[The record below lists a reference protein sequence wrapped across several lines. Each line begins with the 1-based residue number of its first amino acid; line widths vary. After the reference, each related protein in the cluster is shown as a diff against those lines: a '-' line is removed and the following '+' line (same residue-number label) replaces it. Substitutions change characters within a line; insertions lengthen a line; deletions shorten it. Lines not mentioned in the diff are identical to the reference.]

1 MRGRSPAYD
10 DPSYEDAVKG
20 YDLKLMRRLFRYLRP
35 QAGLVALSLL
45 ALMIGSVLQLAGPYL
60 TKIAIDDYIMPGRI
74 SGLHVLALLYLGSVC
89 LSFLF
94 QYLKVYLL
102 QLTGQRIMLKLR
114 KDVFD
119 RLLGLPLPYYDRTPV
134 GRLVTRA
141 IQDIEVIN
149 ELFTQGV
156 VILFGDLVTMAAI
169 MGVLFWMNWKLSLVI
184 FLIAPLVVVAT
195 AFYRVKA
202 RDAYRRLRGH
212 LARLN
217 AYLQENLVGMTTVQT
232 FIREEDNFRRFDE
245 LNRETNA
252 QHIRAIV
259 YSSLFF
265 PCVEVIGASAVAM
278 IIWLGGGMV
287 IQDVILPGVLV
298 AFIQYLRRFFQPV
311 REIAEKYNLLQ
322 AAMAASE
329 RVFELMDTPLE
340 VRAPAEPQFPESQ
353 DGDIRFENVWFS
365 YNPGEW
371 ILKGVDF
378 HIRPGETTALVGVT
392 GAGKSTLIG
401 LLGRT
406 YACNRGRIVLDG
418 VEIRNRDVEGLR
430 KYVGV
435 VPQDV
440 FFFAGPLMEN
450 LRLWDDTIPEDRVRR
465 TAEYL
470 GVDRLIEQLPGGY
483 GMNVRERGENLSLGQ
498 RQLLAFVRVLLYAPR
513 IIVLD
518 EATSSVDPES
528 ERLIQRAVA
537 KLISGRTSL
546 IIAHR
551 LSTIRNVDRI
561 LVLHGGKIREEG
573 AHDELLALNG
583 IYRRLYRFQLKS
595 DITDPAEQNEIR
607 EVSRQTVR

>member
-10 DPSYEDAVKG
+10 PSIEDAVKG
-20 YDLKLMRRLFRYLRP
+20 YDLKLMRRLLLYLRP
-35 QAGLVALSLL
+35 QAVLVALSLL
-45 ALMIGSVLQLAGPYL
+45 SLMIGSILQLAGPYL

-74 SGLHVLALLYLGSVC
+74 SGLNVLAVLYLGSVC
-89 LSFLF
+89 FGFVF

-114 KDVFD
+114 TDVFD
-119 RLLGLPLPYYDRTPV
+119 RLLGLPQPYFDRTPV

-156 VILFGDLVTMAAI
+156 VVVFGDLVTMAAI
-169 MGVLFWMNWKLSLVI
+169 MGMLFWMNWKLSLVI

-195 AFYRVKA
+195 AFYRTKA
-202 RDAYRRLRGH
+202 RDAYRKLRVH

-232 FIREEDNFRRFDE
+232 FIRERDNFRHFDE
-245 LNRETNA
+245 LNRKTNA

-265 PCVEVIGASAVAM
+265 PCVEVIGALAITM
-278 IIWLGGGMV
+278 ILWFGGGMV

-329 RVFELMDTPLE
+329 RVFELMDTHLE
-340 VRAPAEPQFPESQ
+340 ERAPAEPQYPETPE
-353 DGDIRFENVWFS
+353 GEIRFENVRFS
-365 YNPGEW
+365 YNPDEW
-371 ILKGVDF
+371 ILKGVDL
-378 HIRPGETTALVGVT
+378 HIRPGETAALVGVT
-392 GAGKSTLIG
+392 GAGKSTMIG

-406 YACNRGRIVLDG
+406 YTCNIGRIVLDG
-418 VEIRNRDVEGLR
+418 VEIRDWDTDALR

-440 FFFAGPLMEN
+440 FFFAGPLIEN
-450 LRLWDDTIPEDRVRR
+450 LRLWDDSIPEDRVRR

-470 GVDRLIEQLPGGY
+470 GVDRLIEALPGGY
-483 GMNVRERGENLSLGQ
+483 GMEVHERGENLSLGQ
-498 RQLLAFVRVLLYAPR
+498 RQLLAFVRVLLYDPR

-528 ERLIQRAVA
+528 ERLIQLAVK
-537 KLISGRTSL
+537 KLIAGRTSL

-595 DITDPAEQNEIR
+595 DITDPTEQNNGNDAF
-607 EVSRQTVR
+607 RQTAR